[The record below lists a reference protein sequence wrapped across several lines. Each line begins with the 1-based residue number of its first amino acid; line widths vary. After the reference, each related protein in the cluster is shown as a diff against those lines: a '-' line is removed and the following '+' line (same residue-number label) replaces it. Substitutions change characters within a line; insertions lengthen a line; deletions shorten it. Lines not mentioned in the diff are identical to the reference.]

1 VSPPTRVAPPRPAP
15 AAPAARS
22 SRRGLLLG
30 IAAAVVAVAAA
41 AVYVVGFTGLFGVR
55 HVTVTG
61 VRALSAEQ
69 VRAAAAVPAGGPLAR
84 VDTGAVADRIR
95 ALPGVERVAVGR
107 SWPAT
112 LRITITERHGVA
124 WIGRGGAYWLV
135 DPDGVVFQRLAARPR
150 LPLLDLTPVGPD
162 SPTAT
167 AALAAVTALPPR
179 LQAAV
184 SSVRA
189 PTPEQV
195 TLTFMDR
202 RTVFW
207 GGGEDSAA
215 KAAVLGALLSRPGTH
230 YDVSTPSVVTVR

>member
-1 VSPPTRVAPPRPAP
+1 VSPPTRLAPPPPAP
-15 AAPAARS
+15 ARPARS

-30 IAAAVVAVAAA
+30 IAAAVVVVAAA
-41 AVYVVGFTGLFGVR
+41 ALYVVGFTGVLGVR

-61 VRALSAEQ
+61 ARALSADQ
-69 VRAAAAVPAGGPLAR
+69 VRAVAGVADGQPLAR
-84 VDTGAVADRIR
+84 VDTGAVADHVR
-95 ALPGVERVAVGR
+95 ALPGVERVAVAR
-107 SWPAT
+107 SWPGT

-124 WIGRGGAYWLV
+124 VVKRDGAYWLV
-135 DPDGVVFQRLAARPR
+135 DPGGVVFQRVAARPK
-150 LPLLDLTPVGPD
+150 LPLLDRTDLGRD

-179 LQAAV
+179 LLAAV
-184 SSVRA
+184 ATVRA
-189 PTPEQV
+189 ATPEQV
-195 TLTFMDR
+195 TLSLTDG

-215 KAAVLGALLSRPGTH
+215 KASVLGALLSRPGRH

>member
-1 VSPPTRVAPPRPAP
+1 VAPPRPTP
-15 AAPAARS
+15 ARPARS

-30 IAAAVVAVAAA
+30 VAAALVAVVAA
-41 AVYVVGFTGLFGVR
+41 AVYVVGFTGVLGVR

-61 VRALSAEQ
+61 VRALSADQ
-69 VRAAAAVPAGGPLAR
+69 VRAAAAVPDGRPLAR
-84 VDTGAVADRIR
+84 VDTGAVADHVS
-95 ALPGVERVAVGR
+95 ALPGVERVAVVR
-107 SWPAT
+107 SWPNT

-124 WIGRGGAYWLV
+124 VVQRSGAYWLV
-135 DPDGVVFQRLAARPR
+135 DPDAVVFQRVSARPK
-150 LPLLDLTPVGPD
+150 LPVLDLAGVGPG
-162 SPTAT
+162 SPTTT

-179 LQAAV
+179 LLAGVATV
-184 SSVRA
+184 TA

-195 TLTFMDR
+195 TLTLADG

-215 KAAVLGALLSRPGTH
+215 KASVLGALLGRPGRH